1 MKKIVI
7 TGGSGFIGAN
17 LLKLLD
23 NIKNYK
29 IINIDKNHHKL
40 EFKNIKYVKSNLK
53 SIEKIKNHFLSANVI
68 IYLSGISDLYSA
80 SNDPVGTVT
89 ENILPLVKILNL
101 IKAKKNIKFMF
112 ASSLYTEGVYGSFY
126 KVSKISSEQYIKEFS
141 KKHNLNY
148 IIFRFGSLYGNNADK
163 NNGVQKFISD
173 AISKKKINYY
183 GNPDDL
189 REYINIL
196 DACEVIVKY
205 IKNDKKNISIIVS
218 GSQSIKMKDFFEL
231 ISSILDKKIFVKY
244 LNEDDK
250 LHYKKTPYTFIEEE
264 PLRISLESQRDLS
277 YSILKIIKN
286 FKK

>member
-7 TGGSGFIGAN
+7 TGGSGFIGIN
-17 LLKLLD
+17 LLKSLA

-29 IINIDKNHHKL
+29 ITNIDKNPQKF
-40 EFKNIKYVKSNLK
+40 ESKNIKFVKSNLK
-53 SIEKIKNHFLSANVI
+53 SIEKIKKYFLGANVI

-89 ENILPLVKILNL
+89 ENILPLVKILDQ
-101 IKAKKNIKFMF
+101 IKTKKNIKFIF

-148 IIFRFGSLYGNNADK
+148 IILRFGSLYGDYADS

-173 AISKKKINYY
+173 AIFKKKINYY

-196 DACEVIVKY
+196 DASEIIINY

-231 ISSILDKKIFVKY
+231 ISSILDKKITVNY

-250 LHYKKTPYTFIEEE
+250 LHYKKTPYTFIDEE
-264 PLRISLESQRDLS
+264 PLRISLEYQRDLS

-286 FKK
+286 ISK